1 MNAPTLL
8 RLLPPMVTQPAPI
21 ADRGTSFTALIW
33 MEEFVG
39 LAQRAIAAEDD
50 EQERRRCEDELLR
63 RVPYLRAAGVFDVF
77 QIRHPALRAMI
88 DDCCAR
94 PPLRSVA

>member
-8 RLLPPMVTQPAPI
+8 RLLPPIAPESIPI
-21 ADRGTSFTALIW
+21 ADRGTAFTALIW
-33 MEEFVG
+33 MEEFVA
-39 LAQRAIAAEDD
+39 LAQRALAADDD
-50 EQERRRCEDELLR
+50 EQERRVCEDELLR

-77 QIRHPALRAMI
+77 EIRHPALRAMI
-88 DDCCAR
+88 DDCVR